1 MEERFAL
8 VKCYN
13 CNSVAKVQCGECQ
26 RWVCRS
32 HSSVIFNEDSRTFKS
47 LCGACYSQ
55 VRRLSW
61 VRERS

>member
-1 MEERFAL
+1 M

-13 CNSVAKVQCGECQ
+13 CNSVAKVQCVECQ
-26 RWVCRS
+26 RMVCRS
-32 HSSVIFNEDSRTFKS
+32 HSSIIFNEESRTFRN